1 MLDIYGEKIGM
12 FQFSK
17 NTVITME
24 DSLRSN
30 SPVMRFVHILERDRD
45 KVFTTSSLARST
57 ILLAMGQMEIPEQ
70 FQVIVCPD
78 RIEVKAGDDLGFI
91 YGILYLSEHY
101 LGIQPFWFYMDQKIG
116 RRECV
121 EIPENSFI
129 SQPFAVRFRGWFI
142 NDEVLMM
149 KWKYNENG
157 IDGWEMALEALLRCG
172 GNMVIPGTDEMSR
185 RNRQLAADMGLWI
198 THHHAEPLGAEMFL
212 RAYPGVA
219 PDFSEHEE
227 LFYRLWEKAVIE
239 QKNNHVVWN
248 LCFRGQGDMPFWAN
262 DKTGRFDMPEARG
275 KLIGDVIKKQYQLVK
290 KHVENPIFCT
300 NLYGEIME
308 LYEQGY
314 LELAPDIIKVR
325 ADNGF
330 GKMVTRRQ
338 NNHNPRISS
347 MPDPE
352 ERSPQGIYYHV
363 SFYDLQAANHITML
377 QNSVDFVDRELSQ
390 VLTNGGDAFW
400 VINCS
405 NIRPHVYYL
414 DAVRKK
420 WCGKT
425 ISDKSHSVEFAE
437 EYFGSNVE
445 VADCYL
451 NYPKVMIPYGNYE
464 DEHMGEQYYT
474 ENVRVLVNQFFVDKS
489 QGSRSLKWIAGSDV
503 LTDQVR
509 TVCTPCRKGLSGLQE
524 LLEHCKAVSQSL
536 SGDQKQLFDA
546 TIYLQTKIHAYCAEG
561 TARFGQ
567 AYEAYTNNEYENA
580 FLAFG
585 DSASCFDQADEAMKE
600 AEYGVWKDFYKNDCL
615 ADVRYTA
622 YMIRKIM
629 GVMRELGDSTYHD
642 RWQRKYAS
650 AKENQGVVL
659 IMFTDRH
666 MTDWEIYNL
675 MKERKKTLEPAVW
688 DGRNERKI

>member
-1 MLDIYGEKIGM
+1 
-12 FQFSK
+12 
-17 NTVITME
+17 ME
-24 DSLRSN
+24 NGLKFN
-30 SPVMRFVHILERDRD
+30 GPVMKFVHILERDRD
-45 KVFTTSSLARST
+45 KVFLSSSLAQST
-57 ILLAMGQMEIPEQ
+57 IVLVMGQMEIPEQ
-70 FQVIVCPD
+70 FRLNISPD
-78 RIEVKAGDDLGFI
+78 YIEVKAGDDLGFI

-101 LGIQPFWFYMDQKIG
+101 LGIRPFWFYMDQEID

-121 EIPENSFI
+121 EIPESSFI

-149 KWKYNENG
+149 KWKYNGNG
-157 IDGWEMALEALLRCG
+157 VDGWEMALEALLRCG
-172 GNMVIPGTDEMSR
+172 GNMVIPGTDELSR
-185 RNRQLAADMGLWI
+185 RNRQLAANMGLWI

-212 RAYPGVA
+212 RAYPGVS
-219 PDFSEHEE
+219 PDFLEHEE
-227 LFYRLWEKAVIE
+227 LFYRLWEAAVIE
-239 QKNNHVVWN
+239 QENNHVVWN

-262 DKTGRFDMPEARG
+262 DKSGRFNTSEARG

-290 KHVENPIFCT
+290 KHVKNPIFCT

-314 LELAPDIIKVR
+314 LELPQDIIKVR

-352 ERSPQGIYYHV
+352 EKSPQGIYYHV

-377 QNSVDFVDRELSQ
+377 PNSVDFVDRELSQ
-390 VLTNGGDAFW
+390 VLANGGDAFW

-425 ISDKSHSVEFAE
+425 ISDKSHSREFAE
-437 EYFGSNVE
+437 EYFSSNVE
-445 VADCYL
+445 IADCYL
-451 NYPKVMIPYGNYE
+451 NYPKAMIPYGNHE
-464 DEHMGEQYYT
+464 DERMGEQYYT
-474 ENVRVLVNQFFVDKS
+474 ENVRVLVNQFFVDKN
-489 QGSRSLKWIAGSDV
+489 QGARSLKWIAEDET

-509 TVCTPCRKGLSGLQE
+509 AVCAPCRKGLSGLRE
-524 LLEHCKAVSQSL
+524 LLERCKAVSQSL
-536 SGDQKQLFDA
+536 SGNQKLLFDA
-546 TIYLQTKIHAYCAEG
+546 TIYLQTKIHACCAEG
-561 TARFGQ
+561 TALFGQ
-567 AYEAYTNNEYENA
+567 AYEAYTNGEYENA

-585 DSASCFDQADEAMKE
+585 DSASCFDRADEAMRE
-600 AEYGVWKDFYKNDCL
+600 AEYGVWEDFYKNDCL

-629 GVMRELGDSTYHD
+629 GVMRELGDSAYHD

-650 AKENQGVVL
+650 AEENQGIVL
-659 IMFTDRH
+659 IMFTERH
-666 MTDWEIYNL
+666 MTDCEIYEM
-675 MKERKKTLEPAVW
+675 MKKRRST
-688 DGRNERKI
+688 